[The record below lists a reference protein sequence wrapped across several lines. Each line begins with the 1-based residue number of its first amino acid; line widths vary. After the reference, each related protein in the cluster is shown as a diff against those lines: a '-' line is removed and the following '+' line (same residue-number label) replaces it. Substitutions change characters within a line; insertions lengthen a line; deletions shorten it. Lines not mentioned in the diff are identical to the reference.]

1 MMLLKIAW
9 RNVWRSRLRSSVV
22 IFAIII
28 GIWAGI
34 FMSAMSIGISETRT
48 RDMIQNFIAHG
59 QIHNPNYTA
68 DKKVAFHIEDMD
80 AVESLLTSRPEVVAH
95 SRRTIFNEGMLAS
108 AKGNRGVKIIGVDPE
123 MENKVFGLHNKTI
136 DGSYFETYKGRP
148 VFIGKKLAEKY
159 DYEIGKKCI
168 LQFQDAEGTIHAV
181 KFKVCG
187 IFESINLRHDES
199 TVYVMNKDL
208 IDELGHPIYHE
219 IAYRTEDKNSA
230 MPVTGMLQEA
240 LPNQKVQY
248 WGDISPELS
257 YSDEMMTMALYIYMG
272 IIMLALLFG
281 IINTM
286 LMAVLERKRELGMLM
301 SVGMT
306 KTKVFGMV
314 LLETIVLA
322 LVGGPIG
329 MLAGH
334 ITVMYFGRKGINV
347 AALGEGMNALG
358 FDSIIYTQLPASSYI
373 DIAVMV
379 IITAL
384 LAALYPARKA
394 LKLNPAEAVRAI

>member
-1 MMLLKIAW
+1 
-9 RNVWRSRLRSSVV
+9 
-22 IFAIII
+22 
-28 GIWAGI
+28 
-34 FMSAMSIGISETRT
+34 
-48 RDMIQNFIAHG
+48 
-59 QIHNPNYTA
+59 
-68 DKKVAFHIEDMD
+68 
-80 AVESLLTSRPEVVAH
+80 
-95 SRRTIFNEGMLAS
+95 
-108 AKGNRGVKIIGVDPE
+108 
-123 MENKVFGLHNKTI
+123 
-136 DGSYFETYKGRP
+136 
-148 VFIGKKLAEKY
+148 
-159 DYEIGKKCI
+159 
-168 LQFQDAEGTIHAV
+168 
-181 KFKVCG
+181 
-187 IFESINLRHDES
+187 
-199 TVYVMNKDL
+199 
-208 IDELGHPIYHE
+208 
-219 IAYRTEDKNSA
+219 
-230 MPVTGMLQEA
+230 MPT
-240 LPNQKVQY
+240 QKVQY
-248 WGDISPELS
+248 WGEISPELS

-314 LLETIVLA
+314 LVETFVLA

-334 ITVMYFGRKGINV
+334 ITVIYFGRKGINV

-358 FDSIIYTQLPASSYI
+358 FDSIIYTQLPATSYI

>member
-48 RDMIQNFIAHG
+48 RDMIENFIAHG
-59 QIHNPNYTA
+59 QIHNPEYA
-68 DKKVAFHIEDMD
+68 KDKKVEFHIQQMED
-80 AVESLLTSRPEVVAH
+80 VEARLSSNENVEAY
-95 SRRTIFNEGMLAS
+95 SRRIIFNEGMLAS
-108 AKGNRGVKIIGVDPE
+108 AKGNRGVKIVGVDPE
-123 MENKVFGLHNKTI
+123 MESKVFGLHSKVI
-136 DGSYFETYKGRP
+136 DGNYFETYKGRP
-148 VFIGKKLAEKY
+148 VYIGKKLAEKY

-168 LQFQDAEGTIHAV
+168 LQFQDEEGTIHAL

-199 TVYVMNKDL
+199 TVYVMNRDL
-208 IDELGHPIYHE
+208 IDELGTTVYHE
-219 IAYRTEDKNSA
+219 VAFRTTDKGAA
-230 MPVTGMLQEA
+230 MPVTADLQEA
-240 LPNQKVQY
+240 LPDQKVQY

-257 YSDEMMTMALYIYMG
+257 YSDEMMTFALYIYMG

-314 LLETIVLA
+314 LVETLVLA

-334 ITVMYFGRKGINV
+334 ITVMYFGRHGINV

-358 FDSIIYTQLPASSYI
+358 FDSIIYTSLPATSYI
-373 DIAVMV
+373 DVAVMV